1 MVAIEVKQVYV
12 VECPSLD
19 CAAPHKVVRNGWRNG
34 DQQYLC
40 RGCGKKFPA
49 DQIAAAVDMYYS
61 GMPYKQ
67 VAENIEDVFDVPE
80 PSKATV
86 HDWVKGYTGL
96 ALRYLRGEVGEPAH
110 GHGQTRPR
118 RRGRPL
124 GGHELVLKIGGQRTW
139 CWNVMDEDT
148 PYVLAAHL
156 SRTRDTTDAI
166 IVFEKALANANRPP
180 KKITTDGLGSYV
192 DAIRAVFLK
201 GTKHEMSEGIYELVN
216 NNLNERLQGSFR
228 RRTKTQRGLE
238 ALRTAQDYLDGWVLD
253 CNFFKDHEAHR
264 GQRPADTAGVSQQV
278 PWESWE
284 DITRLGGEVAEIGL
298 KSHTAK
304 RKIADVQTAVK
315 AYLEKLQIWKAHA
328 RRAKRQA
335 PVIAYQAK
343 AKGKRGRGKANARKC

>member
-1 MVAIEVKQVYV
+1 
-12 VECPSLD
+12 
-19 CAAPHKVVRNGWRNG
+19 
-34 DQQYLC
+34 
-40 RGCGKKFPA
+40 
-49 DQIAAAVDMYYS
+49 
-61 GMPYKQ
+61 
-67 VAENIEDVFDVPE
+67 
-80 PSKATV
+80 
-86 HDWVKGYTGL
+86 
-96 ALRYLRGEVGEPAH
+96 
-110 GHGQTRPR
+110 
-118 RRGRPL
+118 L

-156 SRTRDTTDAI
+156 SSTRDTTDAI

-253 CNFFKDHEAHR
+253 CNFFKDYEAHL

-284 DITRLGGEVAEIGL
+284 DITRLGGEVAEIEL

-304 RKIADVQTAVK
+304 RKKPGPKPKIESVQEAVK
-315 AYLEKLQIWKAHA
+315 AYLEEQEIGKAHA
-328 RRAKRQA
+328 RRAQHKA
-335 PVIAYQAK
+335 PVIAYEAK
-343 AKGKRGRGKANARKC
+343 TKGKKGRGKTGTWKW